1 MTFRHKFPYICVD
14 ITVMAETL
22 QELIKILHEK
32 QNKKNKIKSKQTMNN
47 QTIDP

>member
-1 MTFRHKFPYICVD
+1 MRRY
-14 ITVMAETL
+14 TVMAETL

-32 QNKKNKIKSKQTMNN
+32 QKKIKKIKSKQTMNN